1 MDGDCP
7 SRSSRIAIL
16 VHSLNEGGA
25 QQRLVSLANRFAA
38 RGRSVDFVTLSGAGM
53 AAGALG
59 AGVRRLSLAPEAERP
74 PRRILPALGALKEYL
89 ARDQPAVLIAG
100 TNRVHGVAALACAG
114 AGRPPLLV
122 LRFAGHP
129 LRNLPWSRPWKRLR
143 EVARRPIERWALG
156 RADLIIAVSR
166 ECAAVIGTMAH
177 DPARIVTIPNPTIT
191 PAFRASLEKRAAHRW
206 FDDAEAGGDPVI
218 LGIGRIGTSKDFE
231 TLVEAVGIANRSR
244 GVKLIL
250 LGEGKRRGAIEALV
264 AKCKLVDRVEL
275 AGHVNHVGA
284 WLARANMLVSSSLW
298 EGSPGVIIEAFEAG
312 VPVVATACPGGS
324 VELLEDGTGG
334 MLVPVRNP
342 AAMAAAIVTMLARPR
357 DRNALRA
364 LARPF
369 QDDGRADIAYLEAID
384 ATVRA
389 KRAATPD
396 RAPPL
401 VSP

>member
-38 RGRSVDFVTLSGAGM
+38 RGRSVDFVALSGAGM

-59 AGVRRLSLAPEAERP
+59 AGVRRLSLAPAGERGP
-74 PRRILPALGALKEYL
+74 MRILPLLRALRRYVE
-89 ARDQPAVLIAG
+89 RHEPAVLIAG

-114 AGRPPLLV
+114 VARRPLLV

-129 LRNLPWSRPWKRLR
+129 LRKLPWSRPWKRLR
-143 EVARRPIERWALG
+143 EVGRRPIERWALG

-166 ECAAVIGTMAH
+166 ECAAVIGTMAR

-191 PAFRASLEKRAAHRW
+191 DAFRASLKKRAAHRW
-206 FDDAEAGGDPVI
+206 FDEAEAGGDPVV
-218 LGIGRIGTSKDFE
+218 LGVGRIGTSKDFE
-231 TLVEAVGIANRSR
+231 TLVEAVAIANRSR

-250 LGEGKRRGAIEALV
+250 LGEGKRRGAVEALV
-264 AKCKLVDRVEL
+264 AKGGLGDRVEL
-275 AGHVNHVGA
+275 AGHVSEVGA
-284 WLARANMLVSSSLW
+284 WLARANLLVSSSLW

-312 VPVVATACPGGS
+312 LPVVATACPGGS
-324 VELLEDGTGG
+324 VELLENGIGG
-334 MLVPVRNP
+334 MLVPVRDP

-357 DRNALRA
+357 DRAALQA
-364 LARPF
+364 LAQPY
-369 QDDGRADIAYLEAID
+369 QDDGRADLAYLDAIEA
-384 ATVRA
+384 AMAA
-389 KRAATPD
+389 KEAATPG

-401 VSP
+401 HEL